1 MTNKKSKILEAAI
14 SAAVTA
20 GKILCDHANDVMHKA
35 YDTKESLRDIV
46 TPVERYAEQEIIAKL
61 KHSLPH
67 AAILTEE
74 SGIIRGKRQKTNY
87 WVVDPL
93 DGTVNYIN
101 HLPFYAVSIAFVE
114 NNKPTVGVIYNP
126 LSNELYYGART
137 LGVFK
142 NHSRITLT
150 DKPSSNSLFAVSFSG
165 KQYDPKNRAGE
176 FLTMGMVNDGTMGCL
191 RTGSAA
197 MNLAYLSEGRL
208 GGCWGKANK
217 WWDIAAGILLAELAG
232 AKINYYI
239 TDKQKNLINYM
250 ATVPSAWNFLA
261 KQVTED
267 AQR

>member
-114 NNKPTVGVIYNP
+114 NNKPRIVCLTILHEIAHLIAHHKCGLDIKPHGIEWKCEARKIGASGDRLANGIIMMPYKYEYYCPGCDKVVG
-126 LSNELYYGART
+126 
-137 LGVFK
+137 
-142 NHSRITLT
+142 
-150 DKPSSNSLFAVSFSG
+150 
-165 KQYDPKNRAGE
+165 
-176 FLTMGMVNDGTMGCL
+176 
-191 RTGSAA
+191 GS
-197 MNLAYLSEGRL
+197 YR
-208 GGCWGKANK
+208 KTK
-217 WWDIAAGILLAELAG
+217 
-232 AKINYYI
+232 
-239 TDKQKNLINYM
+239 KQKLHKKCM
-250 ATVPSAWNFLA
+250 ARVISR
-261 KQVTED
+261 KV
-267 AQR
+267 RK